1 MEEIF
6 MIKQSMTQLSNM
18 LKQEKYQ
25 QDIVMITQPV
35 VYWILLILKAITN

>member
-1 MEEIF
+1 